1 MKSNHKILEIEL
13 EEKWAKLANKM
24 VGLIC
29 GWIFLRNSSKYQCF
43 FFLLDHRLNEE
54 PSILTSE
61 EQTLV
66 LLLRKLPSS
75 ILILKKVLSKE
86 HLVATWHRPNTKDIP
101 IGTPSPPGGEP
112 SMLSIPYTWS
122 YVWPNLSS
130 KLSDSEGN
138 VSSRCEVIKVGKNDP
153 LLSLSISLN
162 LYRYSDASTDG
173 EVVGPSHDLLNI
185 SCSASCP
192 TRGGDPCWPSIVLD
206 VLLLWGVRT
215 P

>member
-1 MKSNHKILEIEL
+1 
-13 EEKWAKLANKM
+13 
-24 VGLIC
+24 
-29 GWIFLRNSSKYQCF
+29 
-43 FFLLDHRLNEE
+43 
-54 PSILTSE
+54 
-61 EQTLV
+61 
-66 LLLRKLPSS
+66 
-75 ILILKKVLSKE
+75 
-86 HLVATWHRPNTKDIP
+86 
-101 IGTPSPPGGEP
+101 
-112 SMLSIPYTWS
+112 MLSIPYTWS

-192 TRGGDPCWPSIVLD
+192 TRGGDPC
-206 VLLLWGVRT
+206 
-215 P
+215 